1 MLHKY
6 LKLKWKL
13 TLLALYLIQDID
25 GKVLISLKFCFF
37 EDINFQSVLDLEKTK
52 LLQKNILKISLYLAP
67 AALILLV
74 QTEAHPAVV
83 GHLLA
88 PVDQHVNVVGVVQG
102 LALAP
107 DHGEG
112 GGHVGRPRGVG
123 ELHLVTVDR
132 VGEQLGVNTGHP
144 SLDVKL
150 THEPEE
156 RVMGKK

>member
-52 LLQKNILKISLYLAP
+52 LFPENVLKISLYLAP
-67 AALILLV
+67 AALIFRV
-74 QTEAHPAVV
+74 QTETHPAVV

-88 PVDQHVNVVGVVQG
+88 PVDQHVDVVRVVQR

-123 ELHLVTVDR
+123 ELHLVAVDR
-132 VGEQLGVNTGHP
+132 VGEQLGIDTRHP
-144 SLDVKL
+144 SLDVEL
-150 THEPEE
+150 THEPGE
-156 RVMGKK
+156 GNG

>member
-52 LLQKNILKISLYLAP
+52 LLQKNILRLKISLYLAP
-67 AALILLV
+67 AALIFLV

-83 GHLLA
+83 CHFLA
-88 PVDQHVNVVGVVQG
+88 PVDQDVDVVRVVQR

-107 DHGEG
+107 DHGKR
-112 GGHVGRPRGVG
+112 GGHVGRPRGLG
-123 ELHLVTVDR
+123 ELHLVAVDR
-132 VGEQLGVNTGHP
+132 VGEQLGVDTRHP
-144 SLDVKL
+144 SLDVEL
-150 THEPEE
+150 THKPEE
-156 RVMGKK
+156 SNG

>member
-52 LLQKNILKISLYLAP
+52 LLQKNILKIPLYLAP

-74 QTEAHPAVV
+74 
-83 GHLLA
+83 
-88 PVDQHVNVVGVVQG
+88 
-102 LALAP
+102 
-107 DHGEG
+107 
-112 GGHVGRPRGVG
+112 
-123 ELHLVTVDR
+123 
-132 VGEQLGVNTGHP
+132 
-144 SLDVKL
+144 
-150 THEPEE
+150 
-156 RVMGKK
+156 

>member
-52 LLQKNILKISLYLAP
+52 LLQKNILLSLKISLYLAP

-74 QTEAHPAVV
+74 QTETHPTIV

-88 PVDQHVNVVGVVQG
+88 AVNQNVNVIWIVEG
-102 LALAP
+102 LRPTP
-107 DHGEG
+107 DDSECC
-112 GGHVGRPRGVG
+112 
-123 ELHLVTVDR
+123 T
-132 VGEQLGVNTGHP
+132 
-144 SLDVKL
+144 DVW
-150 THEPEE
+150 
-156 RVMGKK
+156 RA

>member
-1 MLHKY
+1 M
-6 LKLKWKL
+6 
-13 TLLALYLIQDID
+13 
-25 GKVLISLKFCFF
+25 
-37 EDINFQSVLDLEKTK
+37 EKTK

-74 QTEAHPAVV
+74 QTETHPTVV

-102 LALAP
+102 LTLTP
-107 DHGEG
+107 DHSKG

-123 ELHLVTVDR
+123 ELHLVAVDR
-132 VGEQLGVNTGHP
+132 VGEQLGVNTSHP